1 MTDPT
6 RSETGTHPAENRCP
20 LERLFKDNKDICMY
34 SSKVREEPDVPPVGV
49 HLMVGD
55 DDEFLRPIQALDLSR
70 LRIPYNPVR
79 DVVPAETRAIIREA
93 N

>member
-1 MTDPT
+1 
-6 RSETGTHPAENRCP
+6 
-20 LERLFKDNKDICMY
+20 MY
-34 SSKVREEPDVPPVGV
+34 SSKVPKEPDVPPVCV

-55 DDEFLRPIQALDLSR
+55 DDKFLRPIQALHLSR

-79 DVVPAETRAIIREA
+79 DVVPAETRAIIREV